1 MEQVIAS
8 IRQKHSVTEAQM
20 TAAMNA
26 NLSDPRVTNG
36 IKALR
41 EAMNGTAPPGYS
53 EAVATE
59 ATEQRRSPARRSKNG
74 GRRNG
79 GR

>member
-1 MEQVIAS
+1 
-8 IRQKHSVTEAQM
+8 M

-41 EAMNGTAPPGYS
+41 EAMNGKAPPGYRAAAEKS
-53 EAVATE
+53 DAVDKARM
-59 ATEQRRSPARRSKNG
+59 RRAGKQKRKG
-74 GRRNG
+74 
-79 GR
+79 